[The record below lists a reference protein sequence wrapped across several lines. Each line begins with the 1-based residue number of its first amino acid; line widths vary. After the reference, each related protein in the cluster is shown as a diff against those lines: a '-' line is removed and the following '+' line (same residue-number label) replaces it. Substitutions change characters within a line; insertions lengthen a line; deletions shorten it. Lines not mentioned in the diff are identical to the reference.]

1 MESRESSF
9 FTRLGQLLR
18 RWATAFDY
26 DPVVELHQR
35 VRRLEDQAQREQRLV
50 GNQESKQG

>member
-1 MESRESSF
+1 MESSKSSF

-18 RWATAFDY
+18 RWDTAFDY

-50 GNQESKQG
+50 GNQDGKG